1 MSSYFNTIL
10 KSKVRLHYMI
20 LTYIHKD
27 LTDGLDLEN
36 IAKEFVK
43 INERRT
49 KYFGQK
55 Y

>member
-1 MSSYFNTIL
+1 MSSCFNTIL
-10 KSKVRLHYMI
+10 KSKVRLDRMM
-20 LTYIHKD
+20 LTYVHKD

-43 INERRT
+43 VNERRT

>member
-10 KSKVRLHYMI
+10 KSKVRLDYMI
-20 LTYIHKD
+20 LTNVHKD

-43 INERRT
+43 VTERT